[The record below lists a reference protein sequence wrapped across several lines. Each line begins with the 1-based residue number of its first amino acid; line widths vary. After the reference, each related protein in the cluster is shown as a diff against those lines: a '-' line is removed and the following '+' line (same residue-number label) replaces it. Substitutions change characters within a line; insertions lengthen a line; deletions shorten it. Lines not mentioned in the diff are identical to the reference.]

1 MENEKE
7 ILKKSVRR
15 RRRKTKEKISIQSLV
30 EKITELNEILPLIS
44 DPIDKNSMKYLSN
57 LYSEAVVLIENITI
71 YMVQNG
77 FCGIHDSIDDTVYK
91 TQELI
96 GILKEFKGLNTS
108 RKARGFIDESDEAK
122 ASIFLQSLKV
132 KMGELVALKKSTDE

>member
-1 MENEKE
+1 M
-7 ILKKSVRR
+7 
-15 RRRKTKEKISIQSLV
+15 
-30 EKITELNEILPLIS
+30 NEILPLIS
-44 DPIDKNSMKYLSN
+44 DPNDKNSMKYLSN

-77 FCGIHDSIDDTVYK
+77 FCGIRDSIDDTVYK

-108 RKARGFIDESDEAK
+108 RKARGFIDKSDEAK

-132 KMGELVALKKSTDE
+132 KMGELVALKKSTDEENVSLT